1 MEERQKK
8 SLQER
13 KKRKTFRKYTSKAK
27 VQKKGKFIIAEGPYA
42 YAIMYKEKVENSY
55 AFLN

>member
-42 YAIMYKEKVENSY
+42 IMYKEKVENSY